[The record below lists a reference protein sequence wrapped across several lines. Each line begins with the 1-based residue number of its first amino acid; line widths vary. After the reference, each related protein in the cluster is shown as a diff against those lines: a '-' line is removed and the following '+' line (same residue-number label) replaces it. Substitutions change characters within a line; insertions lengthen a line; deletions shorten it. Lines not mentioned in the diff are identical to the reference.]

1 MKGWTNSK
9 DKRVFLPRAEEAV
22 TLEENMQERS
32 EVQKSNDGEERSRR
46 SEGGGED
53 EEQSCGGG
61 KRERRK

>member
-9 DKRVFLPRAEEAV
+9 DKHGFLPRAEKAA

-53 EEQSCGGG
+53 EEQSWGRA
-61 KRERRK
+61 RERRK